1 MNILC
6 ALALAIA
13 LHTEP
18 AGKIIDAGCRSM
30 SAASLAEL
38 YLRMLPEPFEK
49 AREAVM
55 MAFKLRREVWSLN
68 EPVAAKSTK

>member
-13 LHTEP
+13 LHTGA
-18 AGKIIDAGCRSM
+18 AGKIIDSGCRLTN
-30 SAASLAEL
+30 AASLTEL
-38 YLRMLPEPFEK
+38 YLRMLPQPLEK

-55 MAFKLRREVWSLN
+55 TAFKLRRDFWYVN
-68 EPVAAKSTK
+68 EPMAPTSTK